1 MKKIYIIGYGAIG
14 KVLSVALKLNGREV
28 CIIRGSVADAP
39 QQLQEITVESP
50 TGQWPPTII
59 NISSL
64 QYFNSLED
72 GIIILTNKSFGNP
85 SLSEALKLKALNAP
99 VVIMQN
105 GLGVERPFM
114 EKGFSNIYRTV
125 LFATSQNLDAGLVRF
140 KPVAAS
146 AVGAIKGDSNL
157 LAGIVELINSTQFP
171 FRVERSIQ
179 PVIWKKA
186 IINSVFNSV
195 CPLLETDNG
204 IFHRDENVLAIARR
218 VIAECIEIAATEGIS
233 LHPDE
238 VEESL
243 LQISRSSDGQLISTY
258 QDILNKRE
266 TEIETLNLEIA
277 AIAKKWHKQHLTRE
291 TRLLGELTLL
301 KSKLHR

>member
-14 KVLSVALKLNGREV
+14 KVLAVALKLNGREV
-28 CIIRGSVADAP
+28 CIIRGSVSDAP
-39 QQLQEITVESP
+39 QQLQEIIVETPS
-50 TGQWPPTII
+50 GNWPPTTIPV
-59 NISSL
+59 SSL
-64 QYFNSLED
+64 QNFHSLED
-72 GIIILTNKSFGNP
+72 GIIILANKSFGNQQ
-85 SLSEALKLKALNAP
+85 LSEALKTKLVDAP
-99 VVIMQN
+99 IVIMQN
-105 GLGVERPFM
+105 GLGVETAFIQN
-114 EKGFSNIYRTV
+114 GFTNIFRTV
-125 LFATSQNLDAGLVRF
+125 LFATSQNLEAGLVRF

-146 AVGAIKGDSNL
+146 AIGSIKGDDSL
-157 LAGIVELINSTQFP
+157 LAGIVARIHSAQFP
-171 FRVERSIQ
+171 FRVEKNIQ

-186 IINSVFNSV
+186 IINSVFNSI

-204 IFHRDENVLAIARR
+204 VFHRDENVLAIARR
-218 VIAECIEIAATEGIS
+218 VMAECIGIAAMEGIS
-233 LHPDE
+233 LSPDE

-277 AIAKKWHKQHLTRE
+277 AIAKKWNKQNDIRE